1 MLSLTKRQQL
11 VLLGVIEHFN
21 STGEPVASAVVAQHP
36 AVQVSSATVRSVM
49 SELEDLGLLNQ
60 PYTSAGRM
68 PTALGMRYY
77 VNHLHRGPGL
87 AESDDRELT
96 RQFDALRDDDLEVKA
111 RLTGVLISEL
121 SQLASIVS
129 LPGVSQSR
137 LQEIR
142 LAALTDRR
150 VLVILITED
159 DRIFNR
165 VVRVDDELDEVML
178 ARMQNYLCELVGG
191 LTLRQ
196 VRAQVRHEL
205 QAVETRYH
213 RFIAQALK
221 VGELALEAAPRSQ
234 LYVEGALN
242 ILEFTEILHD
252 VDRVRE
258 LLRGLHDKEQ
268 VIELLDRI
276 CNARRPQALIGREL
290 GWDLGEDLS
299 LIACGYYRSDRQLGV
314 LGILGPIR
322 MDYARIIPLVEHAAR
337 MLSRESEGNT

>member
-1 MLSLTKRQQL
+1 MLSLTKRQQS
-11 VLLGVIEHFN
+11 VLLGVIEQFN
-21 STGEPVASAVVAQHP
+21 ITGEPVASAVVAQHQ

-49 SELEDLGLLNQ
+49 SELEELGLLNQ

-68 PTALGMRYY
+68 PTAIGMRYY

-121 SQLASIVS
+121 SQMASIVS

-142 LAALTDRR
+142 LASLTERR

-165 VVRVDDELDEVML
+165 VVRVDEDVDDVML

-205 QAVETRYH
+205 QAVETRY

-221 VGELALEAAPRSQ
+221 LGELALEAAPRSR

-258 LLRGLHDKEQ
+258 LMRGLHDKEQ

-276 CNARRPQALIGREL
+276 CSARRPQALIGREL

-322 MDYARIIPLVEHAAR
+322 MNYARIIPLVEHAAR
-337 MLSRESEGNT
+337 MLSRESEGHT